1 MPRTDR
7 KRALGTFWRH
17 WPPYAGLA
25 IGAAIVL
32 VGIWSASSDGLVTAK
47 PSYHLT
53 NWLYLGLAASFAA
66 LFLIVGKEVTGYW
79 SGVLVDP
86 TKNRMSLSQLQVFAW
101 TVLFISSWSTAVFI
115 NFSKDNANNDNAID
129 PLGVAVPG
137 ELLVLM
143 GITATGL
150 VGTKLVL
157 NQKADANGLMPEE
170 DVPAN
175 AAPVG
180 QLRHAVMNAQRPQWR
195 DLFQGDTVNAAGHL
209 DLGKVQLF
217 YITFTLLIGYGLVVA
232 DSFANIPATGI
243 TTLPTFNEAF
253 LVLLGISHAGY
264 LTNKVVQ

>member
-1 MPRTDR
+1 MLRGDR
-7 KRALGTFWRH
+7 KRPRPTPVWKQ

-25 IGAAIVL
+25 IGGAIVL
-32 VGIWSASSDGLVTAK
+32 VGIWSASSDDLVTAK

-66 LFLIVGKEVTGYW
+66 LFLIVGKELTGYW

-86 TKNRMSLSQLQVFAW
+86 TKNRMSLSQLQMFLW
-101 TVLFISSWSTAVFI
+101 TVLFISSWSTAAFI
-115 NFSKDNANNDNAID
+115 NFSKNNTSNDNAID

-157 NQKADANGLMPEE
+157 NQKANANGLISEGAPG
-170 DVPAN
+170 V

-180 QLRHAVMNAQRPQWR
+180 PQRHAVLQAQRPQWR
-195 DLFQGDTVNAAGHL
+195 DLFQGDTVHAAGHL
-209 DLGKVQLF
+209 DFGKVQLF
-217 YITFTLLIGYGLVVA
+217 YITFTLLIGYGLVTA
-232 DSFANIPATGI
+232 DSFANIPAAGI
-243 TTLPTFNEAF
+243 TTLPAFNEAF

-264 LTNKVVQ
+264 LTNKVAQ